1 MSAPRAAPGF
11 ILVATLWI
19 LASLTVLAAYI
30 DGVTASDIDR
40 ALRARQALAQELER
54 RGTEATLVYLLA
66 TGRMNYRGLILER
79 EQRFANDVP
88 DGVPLPQVGD
98 GAVTVTNEV
107 YAGLGETRFS
117 IQDER
122 GLASVNSPLSPVFAA
137 LLEGVGVS
145 RANVE
150 LIVARMEDYVDVD
163 ATLSLNGAE
172 RFEYQVRGLPP
183 PPNWIMASP
192 LEARRVLGVGELIT
206 PEQWQTLLPLLSMR
220 QATGYNF
227 NVMPPAVLSAVVG
240 LPEDAVMPV
249 VEARRERPIR
259 SLNTLAMLTGVHLD
273 LDEMSVVGAPSAYM
287 RVSTWNPTAGALHH
301 AGIELTP
308 FGERTPWRKDY
319 AYSEPAPIAPPPG
332 DQTDTAREATSRA
345 VEEEGTGRPPVIAP
359 WPLLGG
365 AEGVPEPTR
374 DR

>member
-1 MSAPRAAPGF
+1 M
-11 ILVATLWI
+11 
-19 LASLTVLAAYI
+19 TVLAAYI
-30 DGVTASDIDR
+30 DGVTATDIDR
-40 ALRARQALAQELER
+40 ALRARQALAQELDR
-54 RGTEATLVYLLA
+54 RGTEATIVYLLA
-66 TGRMNYRGLILER
+66 TGRMNYRGLIIER

-88 DGVPLPQVGD
+88 DGVPLPSTGD

-107 YAGLGETRFS
+107 YAGLGDTRFS

-137 LLEGVGVS
+137 LLEGVGIARS
-145 RANVE
+145 NVE

-172 RFEYQVRGLPP
+172 RFEYQVRGLSP

-206 PEQWQTLLPLLSMR
+206 PAQWQRLLPLLSMR

-287 RVSTWNPTAGALHH
+287 RVSTWNPTAGALHR

-308 FGERTPWRKDY
+308 FGERAPWRKDY
-319 AYSEPAPIAPPPG
+319 AYSEPVPAVAAIDGRAVA
-332 DQTDTAREATSRA
+332 DQGAGAGA
-345 VEEEGTGRPPVIAP
+345 VEEEEVARPVPIAP
-359 WPLLGG
+359 SPLLG
-365 AEGVPEPTR
+365 AVEPAPER
-374 DR
+374 AGRR